1 MNEPTIVTIP
11 KVSDAIPDVGQ
22 LKVGDELEIQAK
34 VTAIDEQGVSIQVV
48 RAAKATR
55 RCSPETKI
63 PRLISLPARKRR
75 WPARSS
81 SAQRTYA
88 RQPQGS

>member
-48 RAAKATR
+48 SGAK
-55 RCSPETKI
+55 SEPE
-63 PRLISLPARKRR
+63 PEAPEGGEGDEAVLPGDEN
-75 WPARSS
+75 
-81 SAQRTYA
+81 
-88 RQPQGS
+88 PQADFVASKKKAMAGA